1 MDLVM
6 EGNVTHTMGNPGKM
20 TVGTPSRGGEIVI
33 SFDPGADF
41 ESQKLRVD
49 NAMRLL
55 EYAKYLHNNPE
66 NIPPIVVRSQGATAK
81 VG

>member
-1 MDLVM
+1 MDLSM
-6 EGNVTHTMGNPGKM
+6 EGNVYHTVSNPGKM

-55 EYAKYLHNNPE
+55 EYAKLLHTNPDM
-66 NIPPIVVRSQGATAK
+66 IPPIVVRSQGATAK